1 MGETLIIT
9 LAFCTHSFSRL
20 QHTAHAHAP
29 AMATMAAGLGRA
41 ARPRGA
47 SSSSLGSVSADRRRA
62 GTRGRRV
69 AVRRADDDDD
79 WAAFG
84 TPGGAGRFDDDDDDD
99 GRRRRRASGRS
110 AWDGGGGNASSS
122 SRDRPGGRGGAGGG
136 RSGGG
141 SGRRRG
147 WETSGDGRYAR
158 LTNRRGGAGDH
169 GDYAERNTGDAMRTV
184 DARTL
189 GRRTERAAARRESGG
204 RGRRGDDAEA
214 PYWGEDEDL
223 SGWARLMGED
233 ASVDARKKKD
243 KMTSSTSSSGSSSSA
258 YKRGPERPWE
268 KAARER
274 EERRR
279 QSDGLGSDGA
289 ESAAST
295 SAFERAG
302 MPVRAVEAMREAGL
316 RRTTEIQRL
325 AIPTL
330 VAGKN
335 AAILA
340 ETGSG
345 KTFAYLLPIL
355 AQMTEPGRRGTKRSG
370 RCCPAAVVLVPNV
383 ELGRQVSYSAELAA
397 FWCANDGLPTPSVF
411 SLLGKEKKLVKPAAK
426 KKSSPG
432 AKKKKAPTTK
442 AGKAKL
448 SGDDEVIPEFRNADI
463 LVCTP
468 TRLLKL
474 IKDEWVLLG
483 RLCHVVVDE
492 ADEMLSSGFTDD
504 LTELLKVTYDEDG
517 VNKFDLPVQYVF
529 AAATMREAQ
538 PLLDA
543 FPGELEWV
551 SSSQFGR
558 VHPQL
563 QVRVDDVRGD
573 DAKFDALVEAIER
586 RRRYKSLIFANS
598 PEEADNLVNKL
609 DEKGVVALAFHGKA
623 KERGVV
629 LDDFIAGDL
638 SVCVCTDLA
647 ARGIDFPELHH
658 VVQYGAAPSMEMHLH
673 RCGRTARTGQEGPFY
688 VTCIVDSHEEDIE
701 ETVARELGVKRRYD
715 RSAGGDVAVV

>member
-1 MGETLIIT
+1 M
-9 LAFCTHSFSRL
+9 
-20 QHTAHAHAP
+20 
-29 AMATMAAGLGRA
+29 
-41 ARPRGA
+41 
-47 SSSSLGSVSADRRRA
+47 
-62 GTRGRRV
+62 
-69 AVRRADDDDD
+69 
-79 WAAFG
+79 
-84 TPGGAGRFDDDDDDD
+84 
-99 GRRRRRASGRS
+99 
-110 AWDGGGGNASSS
+110 
-122 SRDRPGGRGGAGGG
+122 
-136 RSGGG
+136 
-141 SGRRRG
+141 
-147 WETSGDGRYAR
+147 
-158 LTNRRGGAGDH
+158 TNRRGN
-169 GDYAERNTGDAMRTV
+169 GDYDDGNTGDAMRTV

-243 KMTSSTSSSGSSSSA
+243 KPSSSSSGSSA

-279 QSDGLGSDGA
+279 QSDVSGSEGA
-289 ESAAST
+289 ESAVST

-302 MPVRAVEAMREAGL
+302 MPARAVEAMREAGL

-325 AIPTL
+325 AIPAL

-397 FWCANDGLPTPSVF
+397 FWCANEGLPTPSVF

-448 SGDDEVIPEFRNADI
+448 SGDDEVIPEFRNADV

-492 ADEMLSSGFTDD
+492 ADEMLSSGFADD
-504 LTELLKVTYDEDG
+504 LTELLKITYDEDG

-573 DAKFDALVEAIER
+573 DAKFNALVESIER

-609 DEKGVVALAFHGKA
+609 DAKGIVALAFHGKA

-629 LDDFIAGDL
+629 LDDFIAGEL

-673 RCGRTARTGQEGPFY
+673 RCGRTARMGQEGPFY
-688 VTCIVDSHEEDIE
+688 VTCIVDSQEEDIE

>member
-1 MGETLIIT
+1 M
-9 LAFCTHSFSRL
+9 
-20 QHTAHAHAP
+20 
-29 AMATMAAGLGRA
+29 
-41 ARPRGA
+41 
-47 SSSSLGSVSADRRRA
+47 SSSS
-62 GTRGRRV
+62 
-69 AVRRADDDDD
+69 
-79 WAAFG
+79 
-84 TPGGAGRFDDDDDDD
+84 
-99 GRRRRRASGRS
+99 
-110 AWDGGGGNASSS
+110 SSS
-122 SRDRPGGRGGAGGG
+122 SYGGPAGRGGRTGGRGG
-136 RSGGG
+136 SGP
-141 SGRRRG
+141 GRRRG
-147 WETSGDGRYAR
+147 WETTGDGRYAR
-158 LTNRRGGAGDH
+158 LTNRRGN
-169 GDYAERNTGDAMRTV
+169 GDYDDGNTDTGDAMKTV

-233 ASVDARKKKD
+233 ASVDARKKKE
-243 KMTSSTSSSGSSSSA
+243 KPSSSSSSSSSGSSA

-279 QSDGLGSDGA
+279 QIDGSDGA

-302 MPVRAVEAMREAGL
+302 MPARAVNAMREAGL

-325 AIPTL
+325 AIPAL
-330 VAGKN
+330 IAGKN

-397 FWCANDGLPTPSVF
+397 FWCANEGLPTPSVF

-492 ADEMLSSGFTDD
+492 ADEMLSSGFADD
-504 LTELLKVTYDEDG
+504 LTELLKITYDEDG

-573 DAKFDALVEAIER
+573 DAKFNALVEAIER

-598 PEEADNLVNKL
+598 PEDADTLVNKL

>member
-1 MGETLIIT
+1 M
-9 LAFCTHSFSRL
+9 
-20 QHTAHAHAP
+20 
-29 AMATMAAGLGRA
+29 AMATHLGRA
-41 ARPRGA
+41 LRPGGTL
-47 SSSSLGSVSADRRRA
+47 SSSFSVFSVDQRRA
-62 GTRGRRV
+62 RTSVRR
-69 AVRRADDDDD
+69 AVRREYGGGPGGADRFNDDDDD
-79 WAAFG
+79 A
-84 TPGGAGRFDDDDDDD
+84 DDA
-99 GRRRRRASGRS
+99 RRRRPGWSSSESRDGRM
-110 AWDGGGGNASSS
+110 SSS
-122 SRDRPGGRGGAGGG
+122 SSSSYDGPAGRGGRTGGRGG
-136 RSGGG
+136 SGP
-141 SGRRRG
+141 GRRRG
-147 WETSGDGRYAR
+147 WETTGDGRYAR
-158 LTNRRGGAGDH
+158 LTNRRGN
-169 GDYAERNTGDAMRTV
+169 GDYDDGNTGDAMRTV

-233 ASVDARKKKD
+233 ASVDARKKKE
-243 KMTSSTSSSGSSSSA
+243 KPLSSSSSSSGSPSSA

-279 QSDGLGSDGA
+279 QSDGSGSEGA
-289 ESAAST
+289 ESTAST

-302 MPVRAVEAMREAGL
+302 MPARAVEAMREAGL

-325 AIPTL
+325 AIPAL

-397 FWCANDGLPTPSVF
+397 FWCANEGLPTPSVF

-426 KKSSPG
+426 KKSTSPG

-448 SGDDEVIPEFRNADI
+448 SGDDEVIPEFRNADV

-492 ADEMLSSGFTDD
+492 ADEMLSSGFADD
-504 LTELLKVTYDEDG
+504 LTELLKITYDEDG

-563 QVRVDDVRGD
+563 QVHVDDVRGD
-573 DAKFDALVEAIER
+573 DAKFNALVESIER

-598 PEEADNLVNKL
+598 PEEADTLVNKL
-609 DEKGVVALAFHGKA
+609 DEKGIVALAFHGKA

-629 LDDFIAGDL
+629 LDDFIAGEL

-673 RCGRTARTGQEGPFY
+673 RCGRTARMGQEGPFY
-688 VTCIVDSHEEDIE
+688 VTCIVDSQEEDIE